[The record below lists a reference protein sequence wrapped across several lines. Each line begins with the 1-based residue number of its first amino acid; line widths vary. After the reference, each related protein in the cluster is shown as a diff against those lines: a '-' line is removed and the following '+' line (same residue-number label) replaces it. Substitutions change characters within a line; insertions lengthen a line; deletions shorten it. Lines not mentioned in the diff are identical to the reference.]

1 MKTHHTLHIPRH
13 YTTHPI
19 LHYHRRDRKYQYY
32 ITMKYLSIFL
42 ILIAATLIPS
52 LTWAAQD
59 DISPG
64 LLNSKMCI
72 TTYTSE
78 PCGVGG
84 ELG

>member
-1 MKTHHTLHIPRH
+1 
-13 YTTHPI
+13 
-19 LHYHRRDRKYQYY
+19 
-32 ITMKYLSIFL
+32 MKYLSIFL